1 MKIAAK
7 FDRWIADGPFT
18 SADLGIYRIIYA
30 LCALF
35 TAPDIT
41 WLARQPDFLFHA
53 PPGPL
58 RLFSAFPSITTLI
71 ALEVLRSVA
80 LILLGLGLW
89 TKAVSL
95 FTAVILVITYGLTY
109 CMGNIDHN
117 ILVIIVPLVLAF
129 AHWGDRFSLDALR
142 HRRAPIPQQQWPL
155 RLLAIMIGWAWFGAA
170 LTKLL
175 TGWLSLSSEAARGY
189 FVVKYLTVGRQFGLA
204 DVIAV
209 HDWPVAWEALDW
221 VTVFFEFSILF
232 AVPWWRAFRI
242 TLAIATIF
250 HLSVLLIMNI
260 DFNHAVIAYGAF
272 VSWAAVG
279 RRMGLPR
286 LCQSSSMA
294 GLGSAVSSTARA
306 YLILIPA
313 GVTVGAVAWLLMVHP
328 VGTMATGLISGTV
341 IIVIGALAGVC
352 YLLAESRSVVA
363 LVARRPSGSP
373 HPP

>member
-1 MKIAAK
+1 MRVAEK
-7 FDRWIADGPFT
+7 FDRWVADGPFT

-58 RLFSAFPSITTLI
+58 RLFSAFPSVTTLI

-95 FTAVILVITYGLTY
+95 CTAVILMITYGLTY

-117 ILVIIVPLVLAF
+117 VLVIIVPLVLAF

-142 HRRAPIPQQQWPL
+142 HRRAPLPQQQWPL
-155 RLLAIMIGWAWFGAA
+155 RLLAILIGWAWFGAA

-204 DVIAV
+204 DWIAV

-221 VTVFFEFSILF
+221 VTVFFEFSILL
-232 AVPWWRAFRI
+232 AVPWWRSFRI

-279 RRMGLPR
+279 RRMGVTR
-286 LCQSSSMA
+286 LGESPSVA
-294 GLGSAVSSTARA
+294 GVARA
-306 YLILIPA
+306 YLILVPA
-313 GVTVGAVAWLLMVHP
+313 GVGVGAVAWFLMVHP

-352 YLLAESRSVVA
+352 YLLAESRSAVA
-363 LVARRPSGSP
+363 LVAQRPSG
-373 HPP
+373 PPPTS